1 MNTLINT
8 PSKPSRTRVKI
19 CGITRPED
27 AQAVVAAGA
36 DAIGLVFYPPSP
48 RAVTLEQAQAIVA
61 AVPAF
66 VTVTA
71 LFVDPEPKQVQEILE
86 GVRIDL
92 IQFHGDEDSDFCGQ
106 FKHPYIKAI
115 RVRQAS
121 DVVASCVRFP
131 DALGILLDSY
141 KPGVPGGTGE
151 TFDWS
156 LIDDSQLTKPI
167 ILAGGLNP
175 ENVADAINQVQP
187 FAVDVSGGV
196 EASKGIKD
204 HGKINAFL
212 SEVYDVNRP

>member
-1 MNTLINT
+1 MNTLNT
-8 PSKPSRTRVKI
+8 SSVPIRTRVKI

-27 AQAVVAAGA
+27 AQAAVAAGA

-48 RAVTLEQAQAIVA
+48 RAVTIEQAKAVVA

-71 LFVDPEPKQVQEILE
+71 LFVDPDPKEVQELLDS
-86 GVRIDL
+86 VRIDL

-167 ILAGGLNP
+167 ILAGGLSP
-175 ENVADAINQVQP
+175 ENVADAINQVRP

-204 HGKINAFL
+204 HGKVTEFL
-212 SEVYDVNRP
+212 SEVYRVNRP